1 MAQKPTQTRLQQF
14 ACVMMLIMV
23 SLTTPNVWAKPFGLE
38 MGMSL
43 EQLAAYQP
51 TPVKKQADVY
61 RIETAPL
68 HSSNFDHYLLRVDAE
83 HGLCVVNAISKDILA
98 EPEGA
103 LVQMSYTNLK
113 SQLTAKYGQPA
124 IDVDEIK
131 NSSIWA
137 APQHWMHSLLSRQR
151 TLTAIWSSQ
160 QTPLI
165 DNIADIALTARAK
178 SVTIANLSLTY
189 EFKNLNACRQAE
201 QQANA
206 QRSNVSAN
214 TRQQTF

>member
-1 MAQKPTQTRLQQF
+1 MARKPTQTRLQQF

-43 EQLAAYQP
+43 EQLAAHQP

-124 IDVDEIK
+124 IDVDETK
-131 NSSIWA
+131 NSSI
-137 APQHWMHSLLSRQR
+137 
-151 TLTAIWSSQ
+151 
-160 QTPLI
+160 
-165 DNIADIALTARAK
+165 
-178 SVTIANLSLTY
+178 
-189 EFKNLNACRQAE
+189 
-201 QQANA
+201 
-206 QRSNVSAN
+206 
-214 TRQQTF
+214 

>member
-1 MAQKPTQTRLQQF
+1 MARKPTQTRLQQF

-43 EQLAAYQP
+43 DQLAAYQP

-201 QQANA
+201 QRAN
-206 QRSNVSAN
+206 SAAL
-214 TRQQTF
+214 

>member
-1 MAQKPTQTRLQQF
+1 MARKPTQTRLQQF
-14 ACVMMLIMV
+14 AFVMMLIMV

-43 EQLAAYQP
+43 DQLAAYQP

-103 LVQMSYTNLK
+103 LVQKSYTNLK

-137 APQHWMHSLLSRQR
+137 APHHWMHSLLSRQR

-178 SVTIANLSLTY
+178 SVTIANLSPTY

-201 QQANA
+201 QQAN
-206 QRSNVSAN
+206 SAAL
-214 TRQQTF
+214 

>member
-201 QQANA
+201 QRAN
-206 QRSNVSAN
+206 SAAL
-214 TRQQTF
+214 